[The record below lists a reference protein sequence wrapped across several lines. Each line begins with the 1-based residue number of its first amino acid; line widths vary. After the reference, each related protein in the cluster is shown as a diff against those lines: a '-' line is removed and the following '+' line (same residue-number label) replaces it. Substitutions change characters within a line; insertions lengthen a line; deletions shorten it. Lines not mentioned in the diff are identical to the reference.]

1 MPVMDVDITALV
13 AIWMGGLILLVPL
26 AGLTARFALEP
37 VLDAVARVR
46 RAGAGVSADEFELR
60 FARFERQLDTIAETL
75 ARQQN
80 TEDATSRRSTA
91 FR

>member
-1 MPVMDVDITALV
+1 MPGIDVDITTVV

-26 AGLTARFALEP
+26 AGLTARFALKP
-37 VLDAVARVR
+37 VLDAVAGVR

-60 FARFERQLDTIAETL
+60 FARFERQLDTIAEAL
-75 ARQQN
+75 ASRQG
-80 TEDATSRRSTA
+80 TEDAAGRRAAA